1 MRVTVTITSDFI
13 CPWCFIGERR
23 LEKAIATLPRE
34 VQVDLQ
40 WRPFELNHDMA
51 VEGMD
56 RMVYRSAKF
65 GSWEHSQA
73 MDAEVAAVGKV
84 NGIEF
89 AYDRIAR
96 TPNTF
101 AAHRLMWLAGEA
113 GNPTLLADKLFTA
126 YFTDAFD
133 LSDPEV
139 LKRIGADAGL
149 PAARVAAASM
159 TVKVP
164 SRSGSSKWKLTALA
178 SGACHC
184 FASATSS
191 SPARAILLSLRR
203 RCGPRLPSSRLPP
216 NRGW

>member
-23 LEKAIATLPRE
+23 LERAIATLPPE

-40 WRPFELNHDMA
+40 WRPFELNHDMP

-65 GSWEHSQA
+65 GSWERSQA

-89 AYDRIAR
+89 AYDRITR
-96 TPNTF
+96 IPNTF

-113 GNPTLLADKLFTA
+113 GNPTLLADKLSTA

-149 PAARVAAASM
+149 PAARVAAVIDDGKGAKQ
-159 TVKVP
+159 VRQLEAEAHRLGIRGVP
-164 SRSGSSKWKLTALA
+164 LLRIGNVVI
-178 SGACHC
+178 SGART
-184 FASATSS
+184 SAVL
-191 SPARAILLSLRR
+191 AEALRAAAAVEPLAAE
-203 RCGPRLPSSRLPP
+203 
-216 NRGW
+216 

>member
-23 LEKAIATLPRE
+23 LERAIATLPPE

-40 WRPFELNHDMA
+40 WRPFELNHDMP

-65 GSWEHSQA
+65 GSWERSQA

-89 AYDRIAR
+89 AYDRITR
-96 TPNTF
+96 IPNTF

-113 GNPTLLADKLFTA
+113 GNPTLLADKLSTA

-149 PAARVAAASM
+149 PAARVAAVIDDGEGAKQ
-159 TVKVP
+159 VRQLEAEAHRLGIRGVP
-164 SRSGSSKWKLTALA
+164 LLRIGNVVI
-178 SGACHC
+178 SGART
-184 FASATSS
+184 SAVL
-191 SPARAILLSLRR
+191 AEALRAAAAVEPLAAE
-203 RCGPRLPSSRLPP
+203 
-216 NRGW
+216 

>member
-23 LEKAIATLPRE
+23 LEKAIATLPPE

-40 WRPFELNHDMA
+40 WRPFELNHNMP

-65 GSWEHSQA
+65 GSQA
-73 MDAEVAAVGKV
+73 MDAEVVAVGKM

-89 AYDRIAR
+89 AYDRITR

-126 YFTDAFD
+126 YFTDGFD

-139 LKRIGADAGL
+139 LKRIGADADL
-149 PAARVAAASM
+149 PPARVAAVIDDSEGAKQVRQLEM
-159 TVKVP
+159 EARRLGIRGVP
-164 SRSGSSKWKLTALA
+164 LLRVGNLVI
-178 SGACHC
+178 SGART
-184 FASATSS
+184 SAVL
-191 SPARAILLSLRR
+191 AAALRAAAAVEPLAAE
-203 RCGPRLPSSRLPP
+203 
-216 NRGW
+216 

>member
-23 LEKAIATLPRE
+23 LERAIATLPPE

-40 WRPFELNHDMA
+40 WRPFELNHDMP

-65 GSWEHSQA
+65 GSWERSQA

-89 AYDRIAR
+89 AYDRITR
-96 TPNTF
+96 IPNTF

-113 GNPTLLADKLFTA
+113 GNPTLLADKLSTA

-149 PAARVAAASM
+149 PAARVAAVIDDGKGAKQ
-159 TVKVP
+159 VRQLEAEAHRLGIRGVP
-164 SRSGSSKWKLTALA
+164 LLRIGHVVI
-178 SGACHC
+178 SGARN
-184 FASATSS
+184 SAVL
-191 SPARAILLSLRR
+191 AAALRAAAAVEPLAAE
-203 RCGPRLPSSRLPP
+203 
-216 NRGW
+216 

>member
-1 MRVTVTITSDFI
+1 MRITVTITSDFI

-23 LEKAIATLPRE
+23 LEKAIATLPQDI
-34 VQVDLQ
+34 QVDLQ
-40 WRPFELNHDMA
+40 WRPFELNHDMP

-89 AYDRIAR
+89 AYDRITR
-96 TPNTF
+96 TPNTL

-139 LKRIGADAGL
+139 LKRIGVDAGL
-149 PAARVAAASM
+149 PAARVAAVIDDGEGAKQVRQLEM
-159 TVKVP
+159 EAHRLGIRGVP
-164 SRSGSSKWKLTALA
+164 LLRIGNVVI
-178 SGACHC
+178 SGARN
-184 FASATSS
+184 SAVL
-191 SPARAILLSLRR
+191 AAALRAAAAVEPLAAE
-203 RCGPRLPSSRLPP
+203 
-216 NRGW
+216 

>member
-1 MRVTVTITSDFI
+1 MHITVTITSDFI

-23 LEKAIATLPRE
+23 LEKAITTLPPE
-34 VQVDLQ
+34 VQIDLQ
-40 WRPFELNHDMA
+40 WRPFELNHDMP

-56 RMVYRSAKF
+56 RMVYRSARF
-65 GSWEHSQA
+65 GSWERSQA

-101 AAHRLMWLAGEA
+101 AAHRLTWLAGEA
-113 GNPTLLADKLFTA
+113 GNPTLVADKLFTA
-126 YFTDAFD
+126 YFIDALD

-149 PAARVAAASM
+149 PAARVAAVIDDGEGAKQVRQLEM
-159 TVKVP
+159 EAHRLGIRGVP
-164 SRSGSSKWKLTALA
+164 LLRIGDVVI
-178 SGACHC
+178 SGART
-184 FASATSS
+184 SAVL
-191 SPARAILLSLRR
+191 AAGLRAAAAVEPLAAE
-203 RCGPRLPSSRLPP
+203 
-216 NRGW
+216 

>member
-1 MRVTVTITSDFI
+1 MHITVTITSDFI

-23 LEKAIATLPRE
+23 LEKAITTLPPE
-34 VQVDLQ
+34 VQIDLQ
-40 WRPFELNHDMA
+40 WRPFELNHDMP

-65 GSWEHSQA
+65 GSWERSQA
-73 MDAEVAAVGKV
+73 MDSEVAAVGKV

-89 AYDRIAR
+89 AYDRITR

-126 YFTDAFD
+126 YFIDALD

-149 PAARVAAASM
+149 PAARVAAVIDDGEGAKQ
-159 TVKVP
+159 VRQLEAEAHRLGIRGVP
-164 SRSGSSKWKLTALA
+164 LLRIGHVVI
-178 SGACHC
+178 SGARN
-184 FASATSS
+184 SAVL
-191 SPARAILLSLRR
+191 AAALRAAAAVEPLAAE
-203 RCGPRLPSSRLPP
+203 
-216 NRGW
+216 

>member
-1 MRVTVTITSDFI
+1 MRITVTITSDFI

-23 LEKAIATLPRE
+23 LEKAIATLPQDI
-34 VQVDLQ
+34 QVDLQ
-40 WRPFELNHDMA
+40 WRPFELNHDMP

-65 GSWEHSQA
+65 GSWEHSQV
-73 MDAEVAAVGKV
+73 MDAEVTAVGKV

-89 AYDRIAR
+89 AYDRITR
-96 TPNTF
+96 TPNTL

-139 LKRIGADAGL
+139 LKRIGVDAGL
-149 PAARVAAASM
+149 PAARVAAVIDDGEGAKQVRQLEM
-159 TVKVP
+159 EAHRLGIRGVP
-164 SRSGSSKWKLTALA
+164 LLRIGNVVI
-178 SGACHC
+178 SGARN
-184 FASATSS
+184 SAVL
-191 SPARAILLSLRR
+191 AAALRAAAAVEPLAAE
-203 RCGPRLPSSRLPP
+203 
-216 NRGW
+216 

>member
-23 LEKAIATLPRE
+23 LERAIATLPPE

-40 WRPFELNHDMA
+40 WRPFELNHDMP

-65 GSWEHSQA
+65 GSWERSQA

-89 AYDRIAR
+89 AYDRITR
-96 TPNTF
+96 IPNTF

-113 GNPTLLADKLFTA
+113 GNPTLLADKLSTA

-149 PAARVAAASM
+149 PAARVAAVIDDGEGAKQ
-159 TVKVP
+159 VRQLEAEAHRLGIRGVP
-164 SRSGSSKWKLTALA
+164 LLRIGNVVI
-178 SGACHC
+178 SGART
-184 FASATSS
+184 SAVL
-191 SPARAILLSLRR
+191 AEALRAA
-203 RCGPRLPSSRLPP
+203 
-216 NRGW
+216 

>member
-23 LEKAIATLPRE
+23 LEKAIATLPQDI
-34 VQVDLQ
+34 QVDLQ
-40 WRPFELNHDMA
+40 WRPFELNHDMP

-65 GSWEHSQA
+65 GSWERSQA
-73 MDAEVAAVGKV
+73 MDAEVTAVGKV

-89 AYDRIAR
+89 AYDRITR

-139 LKRIGADAGL
+139 LKRIGVDAGL
-149 PAARVAAASM
+149 PAARVAAVIDDGEGAKQVRQLEM
-159 TVKVP
+159 EARRLGIRGVPLLRIGKVVI
-164 SRSGSSKWKLTALA
+164 
-178 SGACHC
+178 SGARN
-184 FASATSS
+184 SAVL
-191 SPARAILLSLRR
+191 AAALRAAAAVEPLAAE
-203 RCGPRLPSSRLPP
+203 
-216 NRGW
+216 